1 MAGWVAAGGAVL
13 GAITGDRASSR
24 ATDAQSDSEARA
36 LEFQRQASEQAR
48 NAAIPLFQSARD
60 NSRQGFQGALDV
72 LGQSIPQQLSMLQE
86 GNVNAQNTLGQG
98 LQQQQNAIL
107 GNPISNEAF
116 QPQTLS
122 PFDMSMFQQQLPELD
137 SLESILNPQAA
148 IDTTVVGPFP
158 PNGSGSGGSFG
169 SGAFGNANEFA
180 NPHGS
185 NLQNQINET
194 QFGIGNPQANFGFNG
209 IQPSIFGNNDPLG
222 GFGGGGGGSFNNFQG
237 LFNNL
242 DLNSQN

>member
-13 GAITGDRASSR
+13 GAITGDRSSSR

-116 QPQTLS
+116 QPQSLS

-137 SLESILNPQAA
+137 SLESILSPQV
-148 IDTTVVGPFP
+148 DTTVVGPFP
-158 PNGSGSGGSFG
+158 PNGSGGSIGSGAFG
-169 SGAFGNANEFA
+169 SGAFGNDSVA
-180 NPHGS
+180 
-185 NLQNQINET
+185 LQNLIHNAQVS
-194 QFGIGNPQANFGFNG
+194 IGNPQPIFGFNG
-209 IQPSIFGNNDPLG
+209 IQSNIFGNNDPLG
-222 GFGGGGGGSFNNFQG
+222 GGGGSNNFQG
-237 LFNNL
+237 LFGNL